1 MIVKFGRENDSNSSD
16 GESSSPRTVREL
28 SLSRKVLEAFG
39 ERDGLWKKR
48 NKVVKKSLQIIKKFH
63 LTSSRDT

>member
-39 ERDGLWKKR
+39 ERDGLWKER
-48 NKVVKKSLQIIKKFH
+48 NKVVKKSLQILKSLH